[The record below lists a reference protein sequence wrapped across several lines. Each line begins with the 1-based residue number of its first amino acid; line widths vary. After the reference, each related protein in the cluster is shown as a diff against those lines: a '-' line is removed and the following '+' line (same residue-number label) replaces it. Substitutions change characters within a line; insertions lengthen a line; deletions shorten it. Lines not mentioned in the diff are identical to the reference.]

1 MEFPTQSSPCLPLN
15 NSVSRLMVRV
25 MLGLIPGALALLWFF
40 GWGVLFN
47 LLIASATA
55 LLAEAAMLRL
65 RSRPVIPTLSDG
77 SALLTGLLL
86 GLSLPPLAPWWIPVV
101 GILFAIVVAKQ
112 LYGGLGYN
120 PFNPAMVGFVVL
132 IISFPL
138 QMTLWPPPQGIEA
151 ETLGLVDTLRLV
163 FTQALPADATLD
175 SVTMAT
181 PLDVAKTRIGLNYTW
196 GEILA
201 DPRFGGFAGH
211 GWEWINVGFL
221 FGGLWLWQKRAI
233 HWQIPVSMLGS
244 LFVMSLF
251 FYIADADSFG
261 SPVFHLFSGAT
272 MLGTFFIATDPVSA
286 ATTHR
291 GRLYYGAGIGVLT
304 YIIRTWGGYPEG
316 IAFAVLLM
324 NMAAPTI
331 DYLTP
336 SRVFGRR
343 DPEEN

>member
-1 MEFPTQSSPCLPLN
+1 MEFPTQSSPYLPLN
-15 NSVSRLMVRV
+15 KNLSQLMVRV
-25 MLGLIPGALALLWFF
+25 MLGLIPGALCLFWFF
-40 GWGVLFN
+40 GWGILFN
-47 LLIASATA
+47 LLITSATA
-55 LLAEAAMLRL
+55 LLAEAAMLQL
-65 RSRPVIPTLSDG
+65 RRRPVMPTLYDG

-101 GILFAIVVAKQ
+101 GALFAIVVAKQ

-138 QMTLWPPPQGIEA
+138 QMTLWSPPQGIEA

-163 FTQALPADATLD
+163 FTSALPADATLD

-181 PLDVAKTRIGLNYTW
+181 PLDVAKTRIGLNFTW
-196 GEILA
+196 SEILA
-201 DPRFGGFAGH
+201 DPRYGNFAGR

-221 FGGLWLWQKRAI
+221 LGGLWLWQRRAI
-233 HWQIPVSMLGS
+233 HWQIPVSMLCS
-244 LFVMSLF
+244 LFIVSLF
-251 FYIADADSFG
+251 FYVADADSFG
-261 SPVFHLFSGAT
+261 SPIFHLFSGAT
-272 MLGTFFIATDPVSA
+272 MMGAFFIATDPVSA
-286 ATTHR
+286 ATTKR
-291 GRLYYGAGIGVLT
+291 GRLYYGAGIGILT
-304 YIIRTWGGYPEG
+304 YVIRTWGGYPEG

-336 SRVFGRR
+336 PRVFGQK
-343 DPEEN
+343 DAEEN

>member
-1 MEFPTQSSPCLPLN
+1 MEFPTQSSPYLPLN
-15 NSVSRLMVRV
+15 KNLSRLMVQV
-25 MLGLIPGALALLWFF
+25 ILGLIPGAMCLFWFF
-40 GWGVLFN
+40 GWGILFN
-47 LLIASATA
+47 LLITSATA
-55 LLAEAAMLRL
+55 LLAEAAMLQL
-65 RSRPVIPTLSDG
+65 RRRPVTATLYDG

-101 GILFAIVVAKQ
+101 GALFAIVVAKQ

-151 ETLGLVDTLRLV
+151 ETLGLADTLQLV
-163 FTQALPADATLD
+163 FASVLPADTTLD

-181 PLDVAKTRIGLNYTW
+181 PLDVAKTRIGLNFTW
-196 GEILA
+196 SEILA
-201 DPRFGGFAGH
+201 DPRYGSFAGR

-221 FGGLWLWQKRAI
+221 LGGLWLWQRRAI
-233 HWQIPVSMLGS
+233 HWQIPVSMLCS
-244 LFVMSLF
+244 LFIMSLF
-251 FYIADADSFG
+251 FYVADADSFG
-261 SPVFHLFSGAT
+261 SPIFHLFSGAT
-272 MLGTFFIATDPVSA
+272 MMGAFFIATDPVSA
-286 ATTHR
+286 ATTKR

-304 YIIRTWGGYPEG
+304 YVIRTWGGYPEG

-336 SRVFGRR
+336 PRVFGQK
-343 DPEEN
+343 DAEKN